1 MAAADHLTLA
11 NANQFLADAKAQI
24 QAGNNSFDL
33 SGLKSVDSSAL
44 ACLLE
49 LARNSDGCKF
59 LNPPQ
64 SLLNLARLYGV
75 EQILF

>member
-1 MAAADHLTLA
+1 MAADQLNLD
-11 NANQFLADAKAQI
+11 NATRFLASSRAQI
-24 QAGNNSFDL
+24 AAGNQTFDL

-49 LARNSDGCKF
+49 LARHSDGCKF
-59 LNPPQ
+59 ENPPD

>member
-1 MAAADHLTLA
+1 MATDQLTLA
-11 NANQFLADAKAQI
+11 NASQFLANGRAQI
-24 QAGNNSFDL
+24 QAGNHSFDL
-33 SGLKSVDSSAL
+33 AGLKSVDSSAL

-49 LARNSDGCKF
+49 LARQSDACKF
-59 LNPPQ
+59 ENPPE